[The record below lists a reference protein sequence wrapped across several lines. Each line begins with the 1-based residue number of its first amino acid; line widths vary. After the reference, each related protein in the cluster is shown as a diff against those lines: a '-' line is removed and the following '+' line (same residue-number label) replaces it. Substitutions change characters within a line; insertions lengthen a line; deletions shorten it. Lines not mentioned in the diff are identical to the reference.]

1 MGTSKKRQEKSET
14 MTRIKPSSSS
24 TVSAFFFFF
33 VFFVLSSFCSSVL
46 AEAFAD
52 ENGEEKNRPLRRA
65 QRPVSGVVDRRGGI
79 FTRRK
84 GRRGKGGFKDTH
96 ETVREPEH
104 GFVLAERDEGANTRN
119 RGQFLLPEM
128 WVEYALPGGCV
139 QRRFGERA
147 VRFAS
152 AEFTD
157 AVAVRIDLPTGT
169 RDERRV
175 PETCGVST
183 YTRFGNMHV
192 SYFFFF
198 GNRGR
203 KGRTGDV
210 EDCGVI
216 DKGKKRHTTALF
228 ASEKSSIVVFLL
240 YM

>member
-1 MGTSKKRQEKSET
+1 
-14 MTRIKPSSSS
+14 
-24 TVSAFFFFF
+24 
-33 VFFVLSSFCSSVL
+33 
-46 AEAFAD
+46 
-52 ENGEEKNRPLRRA
+52 
-65 QRPVSGVVDRRGGI
+65 
-79 FTRRK
+79 
-84 GRRGKGGFKDTH
+84 
-96 ETVREPEH
+96 
-104 GFVLAERDEGANTRN
+104 
-119 RGQFLLPEM
+119 M

-157 AVAVRIDLPTGT
+157 AVAVRVDLPTGT

-216 DKGKKRHTTALF
+216 DKRKKRHTTALF
-228 ASEKSSIVVFLL
+228 ASEKSSIVVFCCTCELKRNTIIIHLTRAATTSFPRRRVRWSHARARETRLFTIENFVEGSARREAFRTCPPFLTCTLSLKSRQTSANRRLL
-240 YM
+240 RSETSVSLFGCVVVQVARRR

>member
-1 MGTSKKRQEKSET
+1 
-14 MTRIKPSSSS
+14 
-24 TVSAFFFFF
+24 
-33 VFFVLSSFCSSVL
+33 
-46 AEAFAD
+46 
-52 ENGEEKNRPLRRA
+52 
-65 QRPVSGVVDRRGGI
+65 
-79 FTRRK
+79 
-84 GRRGKGGFKDTH
+84 
-96 ETVREPEH
+96 
-104 GFVLAERDEGANTRN
+104 
-119 RGQFLLPEM
+119 M

-157 AVAVRIDLPTGT
+157 AVAVRVDLPTGT

-192 SYFFFF
+192 SYLFFFR
-198 GNRGR
+198 NRGR

-216 DKGKKRHTTALF
+216 DNKRKKINKSVGRHTAALF
-228 ASEKSSIVVFLL
+228 ALEKSSTVVFCCTCELKRNTIIIHLTRAATTSFPSVACAGRARARETRLFKIENFVEGSARREAFRMCPPFLTCTLSLKSRQTSANRRLL
-240 YM
+240 RSETSVSLF

>member
-1 MGTSKKRQEKSET
+1 
-14 MTRIKPSSSS
+14 
-24 TVSAFFFFF
+24 
-33 VFFVLSSFCSSVL
+33 
-46 AEAFAD
+46 
-52 ENGEEKNRPLRRA
+52 
-65 QRPVSGVVDRRGGI
+65 
-79 FTRRK
+79 
-84 GRRGKGGFKDTH
+84 
-96 ETVREPEH
+96 
-104 GFVLAERDEGANTRN
+104 
-119 RGQFLLPEM
+119 M

-157 AVAVRIDLPTGT
+157 AVAVRVDLPTGT

-198 GNRGR
+198 FFGNRGR

-216 DKGKKRHTTALF
+216 DKRKKINKSVGRHTAALF
-228 ASEKSSIVVFLL
+228 ALEKSSTVVFCCTCELKRNNTIIIYL
-240 YM
+240 TRAATTSFPRRRVRWSKERRVYSQSKILSRVVHAERHFICVLRF

>member
-1 MGTSKKRQEKSET
+1 
-14 MTRIKPSSSS
+14 
-24 TVSAFFFFF
+24 
-33 VFFVLSSFCSSVL
+33 
-46 AEAFAD
+46 
-52 ENGEEKNRPLRRA
+52 
-65 QRPVSGVVDRRGGI
+65 
-79 FTRRK
+79 
-84 GRRGKGGFKDTH
+84 
-96 ETVREPEH
+96 
-104 GFVLAERDEGANTRN
+104 
-119 RGQFLLPEM
+119 M

-157 AVAVRIDLPTGT
+157 AVAVRVDLPTGT

-216 DKGKKRHTTALF
+216 DKIRKKIKSVGRHTAKFAL
-228 ASEKSSIVVFLL
+228 EKSSIVVFCCTCELKRNTIIIHL
-240 YM
+240 TRAATTSFPRRRVRWSRARERDAFVHNRKFCRG

>member
-1 MGTSKKRQEKSET
+1 
-14 MTRIKPSSSS
+14 
-24 TVSAFFFFF
+24 
-33 VFFVLSSFCSSVL
+33 
-46 AEAFAD
+46 
-52 ENGEEKNRPLRRA
+52 
-65 QRPVSGVVDRRGGI
+65 
-79 FTRRK
+79 
-84 GRRGKGGFKDTH
+84 
-96 ETVREPEH
+96 
-104 GFVLAERDEGANTRN
+104 
-119 RGQFLLPEM
+119 M

-157 AVAVRIDLPTGT
+157 AVAVRVDLPTGT

-216 DKGKKRHTTALF
+216 DKRKKRHTTALF
-228 ASEKSSIVVFLL
+228 ASEKSSIVVFCCTCELKRNNYYTFDARRNDVVSETSRAL
-240 YM
+240 VARASERDAFVHNRKFCRG